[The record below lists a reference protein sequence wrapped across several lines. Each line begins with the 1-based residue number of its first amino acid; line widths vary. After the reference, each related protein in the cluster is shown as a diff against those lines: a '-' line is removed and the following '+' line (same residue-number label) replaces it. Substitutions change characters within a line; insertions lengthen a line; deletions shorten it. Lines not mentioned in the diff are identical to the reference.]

1 MKSAACLIGLLVVC
15 VMTADVRAGGP
26 PPVCMAVDKLVFEP
40 NENTPVRIQI
50 WGSFSLLNDTKDSYG
65 QPVRGYLYYS
75 AAPGKEEECRKEWAK
90 LKKLVA
96 EQHLVSYGICG
107 EPKIDSHLR
116 KPTDKAAAAA
126 AFPLVDHGFANADK
140 MSTTYAALKQLE
152 CCRSLSKPA
161 RSPSGGVP

>member
-50 WGSFSLLNDTKDSYG
+50 WGSFALLNDSKDTYG
-65 QPVRGYLYYS
+65 KPVRGYLYYS
-75 AAPGKEEECRKEWAK
+75 VAPGKEDESRKEWAK

-96 EQHLVSYGICG
+96 DRRLVSYGICG

-116 KPTDKAAAAA
+116 KPTDKAEAAT
-126 AFPLVDHGFANADK
+126 AFPLVERGFADAYK
-140 MSTTYAALKQLE
+140 LRTTYPSLEELADCCGFLKSAA
-152 CCRSLSKPA
+152 
-161 RSPSGGVP
+161 SPSGSVP